1 MSKDYDQISRDR
13 IRGDIHSN
21 FFVEAGAGSGKTS
34 VLVDRMAAMVE
45 GGMDISRICA
55 ITFTKAAAGEF
66 YSRFQQKLSES
77 DSENAKKALRDIDLC
92 FMGTIDSFCN
102 MVLSE
107 HPAAAGIPSNSAVLE
122 KEKMDALVRREYSKI
137 LCGEA
142 GEALRKKAERF
153 SGCFYDAPEIFVN
166 GMKTLSASK
175 NARFNYAAPGDDG
188 PDELLRDRKAKLL
201 SVLRYLHEHPEIV
214 QTGKNKDATAAY
226 DSLTDNTG
234 IFEGTWNDD
243 PRAVRK
249 ALAGLSKLRVE
260 AGCDM
265 DLFGPGWEH
274 FFAPHYTREKITW
287 YQFNEETDPL
297 LTEALGDYLFSIAV
311 DFIYDCRDII
321 SDTLRNEGKLSF
333 TDYLLYLRDL
343 LKKDAAEGGKLI
355 RHIYDR
361 HSYFLIDEFQD
372 TNPLQAEVFF
382 YLTAQEPKENWREC
396 VPRPGSMFIVGDPKQ
411 SIYRFRNA
419 DVSSFIR
426 VREMFRD
433 PSVGEVLTL
442 SRNFRSTD
450 GMCGW
455 FNRAFSD
462 LLSEDSE
469 IQSRFSEIPTGE
481 KDPYVSAVEGAY
493 SYAVQYSRSL
503 AGRSDPAKVADMIL
517 KIIHYPG
524 IPVSEYRDFMLITPT
539 TGHLSMYMNALS
551 ERGIPFRVEG
561 EVLFNECEPLRS
573 ISYLMS
579 AVADP
584 FDAKAVFAAKH
595 LSGCSIDDKEI
606 HKYSFRAK
614 EMTPASVFTMLL
626 EEQRVF
632 ARAGTHNAEYVYF
645 ALELLRSAE
654 TDGTVSSIEEG
665 AAYIASLVNNE
676 SAEERCIQL
685 RRDANRV
692 HIANLHKVKGLEAP
706 VVILADPSPR
716 FGRAD
721 SRVDY
726 STDPPESYMFALDR
740 SLRTTEYAEER
751 EKEEE
756 VLEAENLRLL
766 YVAATRAKNIL
777 VVSDLLTA
785 KGEHSPSSLWLPL
798 IEYIDRDIFEELGD
812 VRLPDPE
819 AGTELDAEVL
829 YDEAESESVLN
840 NNESKKASYAVRKPS
855 TVTLKGVTSSEDDY
869 EDEAA
874 DELAGHGRKGG
885 RTREQALLLGTMV
898 HRVMEVLVSSGN
910 KADPDRL
917 VLETIR
923 EYGADESYYR
933 NILTK
938 VIKTMRSGGYPQ
950 DNGAP
955 QDMLAELL
963 SADETHCELPF
974 CFNDGKGEIWHGVMD
989 AVYRKGA
996 DWHIIDYKTNADAD
1010 DLDKHYQEQLEAYK
1024 RAFRE
1029 MTGNDADA
1037 MTYHIAAD

>member
-1 MSKDYDQISRDR
+1 
-13 IRGDIHSN
+13 
-21 FFVEAGAGSGKTS
+21 
-34 VLVDRMAAMVE
+34 
-45 GGMDISRICA
+45 
-55 ITFTKAAAGEF
+55 
-66 YSRFQQKLSES
+66 
-77 DSENAKKALRDIDLC
+77 
-92 FMGTIDSFCN
+92 
-102 MVLSE
+102 
-107 HPAAAGIPSNSAVLE
+107 
-122 KEKMDALVRREYSKI
+122 
-137 LCGEA
+137 
-142 GEALRKKAERF
+142 
-153 SGCFYDAPEIFVN
+153 
-166 GMKTLSASK
+166 
-175 NARFNYAAPGDDG
+175 
-188 PDELLRDRKAKLL
+188 
-201 SVLRYLHEHPEIV
+201 
-214 QTGKNKDATAAY
+214 
-226 DSLTDNTG
+226 
-234 IFEGTWNDD
+234 
-243 PRAVRK
+243 
-249 ALAGLSKLRVE
+249 
-260 AGCDM
+260 
-265 DLFGPGWEH
+265 
-274 FFAPHYTREKITW
+274 
-287 YQFNEETDPL
+287 
-297 LTEALGDYLFSIAV
+297 
-311 DFIYDCRDII
+311 
-321 SDTLRNEGKLSF
+321 
-333 TDYLLYLRDL
+333 
-343 LKKDAAEGGKLI
+343 
-355 RHIYDR
+355 
-361 HSYFLIDEFQD
+361 
-372 TNPLQAEVFF
+372 
-382 YLTAQEPKENWREC
+382 
-396 VPRPGSMFIVGDPKQ
+396 
-411 SIYRFRNA
+411 
-419 DVSSFIR
+419 
-426 VREMFRD
+426 
-433 PSVGEVLTL
+433 
-442 SRNFRSTD
+442 
-450 GMCGW
+450 
-455 FNRAFSD
+455 
-462 LLSEDSE
+462 
-469 IQSRFSEIPTGE
+469 
-481 KDPYVSAVEGAY
+481 
-493 SYAVQYSRSL
+493 
-503 AGRSDPAKVADMIL
+503 
-517 KIIHYPG
+517 
-524 IPVSEYRDFMLITPT
+524 
-539 TGHLSMYMNALS
+539 
-551 ERGIPFRVEG
+551 
-561 EVLFNECEPLRS
+561 
-573 ISYLMS
+573 
-579 AVADP
+579 
-584 FDAKAVFAAKH
+584 
-595 LSGCSIDDKEI
+595 
-606 HKYSFRAK
+606 
-614 EMTPASVFTMLL
+614 MLL

-740 SLRTTEYAEER
+740 SLKTTEYAEER

-798 IEYIDRDIFEELGD
+798 IEHIDRDIFEKLGD

-829 YDEAESESVLN
+829 YDEADSESVLKN
-840 NNESKKASYAVRKPS
+840 DESKKASYAVRKPS

-869 EDEAA
+869 EDKAA
-874 DELAGHGRKGG
+874 DELAGAGRKGG

-923 EYGADESYYR
+923 EYGADESYYKSV
-933 NILTK
+933 LTK

-963 SADETHCELPF
+963 SADEAHCELPF
-974 CFNDGKGEIWHGVMD
+974 CFSDGKGEIWHGVMD

-1010 DLDKHYQEQLEAYK
+1010 DLDKHYQEQLEAYR